1 VVAGAA
7 HPHLGR
13 TPEVFSVTLA
23 DCLPQLK
30 WTIQSLASLA
40 SPPKVIIGGSV
51 VNKHPEVATQ
61 SGADGT
67 APTFIEAIKE
77 GNRLLGVTRRPLSL
91 EDYLELLGSRVQECR
106 RELGWNQQRLADT
119 AGLDRTYIS
128 AVEHGKQ
135 NLTLGVVVKLSEAL
149 GVELGQLLLND
160 KQG

>member
-1 VVAGAA
+1 MPVESHPPYPADGQAPGLKRRDKRTVLSARGPSGAGAA

-91 EDYLELLGSRVQECR
+91 ENYLELLGSRVQECR

-119 AGLDRTYIS
+119 SGLDRT
-128 AVEHGKQ
+128 
-135 NLTLGVVVKLSEAL
+135 
-149 GVELGQLLLND
+149 
-160 KQG
+160 